1 MPFSLFN
8 WLKTKKLCR
17 IVVEPPM
24 CLNEKMF
31 RALIQMKYDR
41 ENNVLTHNYLLYH
54 DMLGMMSEEYTSPFN
69 LSDLSDLSDA
79 QCYSILLEVMR
90 NGLIFMTLHSLER
103 KMILKYYL
111 NQIQRYASA
120 SVTL

>member
-1 MPFSLFN
+1 MHFSSLFN

-17 IVVEPPM
+17 IEVEPPM

-54 DMLGMMSEEYTSPFN
+54 DKLGMMSEEYTSPFEHH
-69 LSDLSDLSDA
+69 LSDA

-120 SVTL
+120 SVQL

>member
-1 MPFSLFN
+1 
-8 WLKTKKLCR
+8 
-17 IVVEPPM
+17 
-24 CLNEKMF
+24 
-31 RALIQMKYDR
+31 
-41 ENNVLTHNYLLYH
+41 
-54 DMLGMMSEEYTSPFN
+54 MLGMMSEEYTSPFN